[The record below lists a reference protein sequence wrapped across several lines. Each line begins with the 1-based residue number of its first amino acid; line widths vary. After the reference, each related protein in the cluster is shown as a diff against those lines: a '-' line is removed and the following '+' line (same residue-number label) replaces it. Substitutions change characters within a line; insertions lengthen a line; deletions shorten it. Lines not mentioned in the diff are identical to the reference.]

1 MSWHFKHGGE
11 RMNFIKRAF
20 LNIKEKKGRSIL
32 LLLVMSAI
40 LLFVLSGIII
50 QNAAKSAIATAK
62 ESSNA
67 TVTLTANREQAFKK
81 TRKSKSKPTTLSL
94 PSVSIATAKK
104 IAKSSYVKSY
114 NVTNSTT
121 VNAKSFT
128 AITTSTSSSNQG
140 PSMGGSSKSQSSSQG
155 DITLSG
161 VSSTSTILSS
171 SSAKLVSGRGLT
183 ASDADTNNV
192 VIEKELAK
200 DNSLKVGSTIKVKD
214 TNDKVRTL
222 KIVGIYKA
230 SNTASTGGMGQSD
243 PGNTIYTSAQYV
255 NKVEGTTGKAE
266 SVTFTMNNPAKASTF
281 IKQAKKLISTSKF
294 SLTTDDSTYQSLLTP
309 LNNVKSFANKI
320 VWLVSI
326 AGTIILALI
335 VILMIRERRYEI
347 GVLLSMGE
355 KRWKVISQF
364 FTEMFVVLIF
374 STIIAV
380 IGGGFVGNYMSK
392 ELVSQSTT
400 STTSTM
406 TVSSG
411 QGQGGAPTQGGM
423 PSGGGAT
430 QQSQSVGNQQSSL
443 SNLEVSVDMMSI
455 IELFGFGLIIILI
468 AILAGTVNVL
478 RLEPKKILI
487 L

>member
-1 MSWHFKHGGE
+1 
-11 RMNFIKRAF
+11 MNFIKRAF

-67 TVTLTANREQAFKK
+67 TVTLTANREQAFKNI
-81 TRKSKSKPTTLSL
+81 RKSKSKATTLSL

-128 AITTSTSSSNQG
+128 AIKTSSSSQSG
-140 PSMGGSSKSQSSSQG
+140 PSMGGNNKSQSSSG

-161 VSSTSTILSS
+161 VSSTSTVLSS

-183 ASDADTNNV
+183 VSDANTNNV

-214 TNDKVRTL
+214 TDDKVRTL
-222 KIVGIYKA
+222 KVVGIYKA
-230 SNTASTGGMGQSD
+230 SSTASSGGMGQSD

-255 NKVEGTTGKAE
+255 NKVKGTTGKAE
-266 SVTFTMNNPAKASTF
+266 SVTFIMNNPAKASAF

-320 VWLVSI
+320 VWLVTI

-392 ELVSQSTT
+392 ELVSQSSST
-400 STTSTM
+400 TTSTM

-411 QGQGGAPTQGGM
+411 QSQGGTPTQGGM
-423 PSGGGAT
+423 PNGGGAT
-430 QQSQSVGNQQSSL
+430 QQGQNTGSQQSSL
-443 SNLEVSVDMMSI
+443 SNLEVSVDLMSI
-455 IELFGFGLIIILI
+455 LELFGFGLVIILI

>member
-1 MSWHFKHGGE
+1 
-11 RMNFIKRAF
+11 MNFIKRAF

-67 TVTLTANREQAFKK
+67 TVTLTANREQAFKNI
-81 TRKSKSKPTTLSL
+81 RKSKSKSTTLSL

-128 AITTSTSSSNQG
+128 AIKTSSSSQSG
-140 PSMGGSSKSQSSSQG
+140 PSMGGNNKSQSSSG

-161 VSSTSTILSS
+161 VSSTSTVLSS

-183 ASDADTNNV
+183 VSDANTNNV
-192 VIEKELAK
+192 IIEKELAK

-214 TNDKVRTL
+214 TDDKVRTL
-222 KIVGIYKA
+222 KVVGIYKA
-230 SNTASTGGMGQSD
+230 SSTASSGGMGQSD

-255 NKVEGTTGKAE
+255 NKVKGTTGKAE
-266 SVTFTMNNPAKASTF
+266 SVTFIMNNPAKASAF

-320 VWLVSI
+320 VWLVTI

-392 ELVSQSTT
+392 ELVSQSSST
-400 STTSTM
+400 TTSTM
-406 TVSSG
+406 TVGSG
-411 QGQGGAPTQGGM
+411 QSQGGTPTQGGM
-423 PSGGGAT
+423 PNGGGAT
-430 QQSQSVGNQQSSL
+430 QQGQNTGSQQSSL
-443 SNLEVSVDMMSI
+443 SNLEVSVDLMSI
-455 IELFGFGLIIILI
+455 LELFGFGLVIILI

>member
-1 MSWHFKHGGE
+1 
-11 RMNFIKRAF
+11 MNFIKRAF

-67 TVTLTANREQAFKK
+67 TVTLTANREQAFKN
-81 TRKSKSKPTTLSL
+81 TRKSKSKATTLSL

-114 NVTNSTT
+114 NITNSTT
-121 VNAKSFT
+121 VDAKSFT
-128 AITTSTSSSNQG
+128 AIKTSSSSSQSG
-140 PSMGGSSKSQSSSQG
+140 PSMGGSNNSQSSSG

-161 VSSTSTILSS
+161 VSSTSTVLSS

-183 ASDADTNNV
+183 TSDANTNNV

-214 TNDKVRTL
+214 TDDTVRTL
-222 KIVGIYKA
+222 KVVGIYKA
-230 SNTASTGGMGQSD
+230 SNTASSGGMGQSD

-255 NKVEGTTGKAE
+255 NKVKGITGKAE

-281 IKQAKKLISTSKF
+281 IKQAKKQISTSKF

-392 ELVSQSTT
+392 ELVSQSTS

-411 QGQGGAPTQGGM
+411 QSQGGAPTQGGM
-423 PSGGGAT
+423 PSGGGAS
-430 QQSQSVGNQQSSL
+430 QQGQSTGNQQSSSL
-443 SNLEVSVDMMSI
+443 SNLEVSVDLMSI
-455 IELFGFGLIIILI
+455 FELFGFGLIIILI

>member
-1 MSWHFKHGGE
+1 
-11 RMNFIKRAF
+11 MNFIKRAF

-67 TVTLTANREQAFKK
+67 TVTLTANREQAFKNI
-81 TRKSKSKPTTLSL
+81 RKSKSKSTTLSL

-128 AITTSTSSSNQG
+128 AIKTSSSSQSG
-140 PSMGGSSKSQSSSQG
+140 PSMGGNNKSQSSSG

-161 VSSTSTILSS
+161 VSSTSTVLSS

-183 ASDADTNNV
+183 VSDANTNNV

-214 TNDKVRTL
+214 TDDKVRTL
-222 KIVGIYKA
+222 KVVGIYKA
-230 SNTASTGGMGQSD
+230 SSTASSGGMGQSD

-255 NKVEGTTGKAE
+255 NKVKGTTGKAE
-266 SVTFTMNNPAKASTF
+266 SVTFIMNNPAKASAF

-320 VWLVSI
+320 VWLVTI

-392 ELVSQSTT
+392 ELVSQSSST
-400 STTSTM
+400 TTSTM

-411 QGQGGAPTQGGM
+411 QSQGGAPTQGGM
-423 PSGGGAT
+423 PNGGGAT
-430 QQSQSVGNQQSSL
+430 QQGQNTGSQQSSL
-443 SNLEVSVDMMSI
+443 SNLEVSVDLMSI
-455 IELFGFGLIIILI
+455 LELFGFGLVIILI

>member
-1 MSWHFKHGGE
+1 
-11 RMNFIKRAF
+11 MNFIKRAF

-67 TVTLTANREQAFKK
+67 TVTLTANREQAFKNI
-81 TRKSKSKPTTLSL
+81 RKSKSKSMTLSL

-128 AITTSTSSSNQG
+128 AIKTSSSSQSG
-140 PSMGGSSKSQSSSQG
+140 PSMGGNNKSQSSSG

-161 VSSTSTILSS
+161 VSSTSTVLSS

-183 ASDADTNNV
+183 VSDANTNNV

-214 TNDKVRTL
+214 TDDKVRTL
-222 KIVGIYKA
+222 KVVGIYKA
-230 SNTASTGGMGQSD
+230 SSTASSGGMGQSD

-255 NKVEGTTGKAE
+255 NKVKGTTGKAE
-266 SVTFTMNNPAKASTF
+266 SVTFIMNNPAKASAF

-320 VWLVSI
+320 VWLVTI

-392 ELVSQSTT
+392 ELVSQSSST
-400 STTSTM
+400 TTSTM

-411 QGQGGAPTQGGM
+411 QSQGGTPTQGGM
-423 PSGGGAT
+423 PNGGGAT
-430 QQSQSVGNQQSSL
+430 QQGQNTGSQQSSL
-443 SNLEVSVDMMSI
+443 SNLEVSVDLMSI
-455 IELFGFGLIIILI
+455 LELFGFGLVIILI

>member
-1 MSWHFKHGGE
+1 
-11 RMNFIKRAF
+11 MNFIKRAF

-67 TVTLTANREQAFKK
+67 TVTLTANREQAFKNI
-81 TRKSKSKPTTLSL
+81 RKSKSKATTLSL

-128 AITTSTSSSNQG
+128 AIKTSSSSQSG
-140 PSMGGSSKSQSSSQG
+140 PSMGGNNKSQSSSG

-161 VSSTSTILSS
+161 VSSTSTVLSS

-183 ASDADTNNV
+183 VSDANTNNV

-214 TNDKVRTL
+214 TDDKVRTL
-222 KIVGIYKA
+222 KVVGIYKA
-230 SNTASTGGMGQSD
+230 SSTASSGGMGQSD

-255 NKVEGTTGKAE
+255 NKVKGTTGKAE
-266 SVTFTMNNPAKASTF
+266 SVTFIMNNPAKASAF

-320 VWLVSI
+320 VWLVTI

-392 ELVSQSTT
+392 ELVSQSSST
-400 STTSTM
+400 TTSTM
-406 TVSSG
+406 TVGSG
-411 QGQGGAPTQGGM
+411 QSQGGTPTQGGM
-423 PSGGGAT
+423 PNGGGAT
-430 QQSQSVGNQQSSL
+430 QQGQNTGSQQSSL
-443 SNLEVSVDMMSI
+443 SNLEVSVDLMSI
-455 IELFGFGLIIILI
+455 LELFGFGLVIILI

>member
-1 MSWHFKHGGE
+1 
-11 RMNFIKRAF
+11 MNFIKRAF

-50 QNAAKSAIATAK
+50 QNAAKSAIVTAK

-67 TVTLTANREQAFKK
+67 TVTLTANREQAFKNI
-81 TRKSKSKPTTLSL
+81 RKSKSKSTTLSL

-114 NVTNSTT
+114 IVTNSTT

-128 AITTSTSSSNQG
+128 AIKTSSSSQSG
-140 PSMGGSSKSQSSSQG
+140 PSMGGNNKSQSSSG

-161 VSSTSTILSS
+161 VSSTSTVLSS

-183 ASDADTNNV
+183 VSDANTNNV
-192 VIEKELAK
+192 IIEKELAK

-214 TNDKVRTL
+214 TDDKVRTL
-222 KIVGIYKA
+222 KVVGIYKA
-230 SNTASTGGMGQSD
+230 SSTASSGGMGQSD

-255 NKVEGTTGKAE
+255 NKVKGTTGKAE
-266 SVTFTMNNPAKASTF
+266 SVTFIMNNPAKASAF

-320 VWLVSI
+320 VWLVTI

-392 ELVSQSTT
+392 ELVSQSSST
-400 STTSTM
+400 TTSTM
-406 TVSSG
+406 TVGSG
-411 QGQGGAPTQGGM
+411 QSQGGTPTQGGM
-423 PSGGGAT
+423 PNGGGAT
-430 QQSQSVGNQQSSL
+430 QQGQNTGSQQSSL
-443 SNLEVSVDMMSI
+443 SNLEVSVDLMSI
-455 IELFGFGLIIILI
+455 LELFGFGLVIILI

>member
-1 MSWHFKHGGE
+1 
-11 RMNFIKRAF
+11 MNFIKRAF

-67 TVTLTANREQAFKK
+67 TVTLTANREQAFKNI
-81 TRKSKSKPTTLSL
+81 RKSKSKSTTLSL

-128 AITTSTSSSNQG
+128 AIKTSSSSQSG
-140 PSMGGSSKSQSSSQG
+140 PSMGGNNKSQGSSG

-161 VSSTSTILSS
+161 VSSTSTVLSS
-171 SSAKLVSGRGLT
+171 SSAKLISGRGLT
-183 ASDADTNNV
+183 VSDANTNNV

-214 TNDKVRTL
+214 TDDKVRTL
-222 KIVGIYKA
+222 KVVGIYKA
-230 SNTASTGGMGQSD
+230 SSTASSGGMGQSD

-255 NKVEGTTGKAE
+255 NKVKGTTGKAE
-266 SVTFTMNNPAKASTF
+266 SVTFIMNNPAKASAF

-320 VWLVSI
+320 VWLVTI

-392 ELVSQSTT
+392 ELVSQSSST
-400 STTSTM
+400 TTSTM

-411 QGQGGAPTQGGM
+411 QSQGGTPTQGGM
-423 PSGGGAT
+423 PNGGGAT
-430 QQSQSVGNQQSSL
+430 QQGQNTGSQQSSL
-443 SNLEVSVDMMSI
+443 SNLEVSVDLMSI
-455 IELFGFGLIIILI
+455 LELFGFGLVIILI

>member
-1 MSWHFKHGGE
+1 
-11 RMNFIKRAF
+11 MNFIKRAF

-50 QNAAKSAIATAK
+50 QSAAKSAIASAK

-67 TVTLTANREQAFKK
+67 TVTLTANREQAFKNI
-81 TRKSKSKPTTLSL
+81 RKQKNKKQSITL
-94 PSVSIATAKK
+94 PSVSIDTAKK
-104 IAKSSYVKSY
+104 MAKSSYVKSY

-121 VNAKSFT
+121 VDAKSFS
-128 AITTSTSSSNQG
+128 AIETSSSNQAG
-140 PSMGGSSKSQSSSQG
+140 PSMGGNSQKQSSSQG

-161 VSSTSTILSS
+161 VSSTSTVLSS
-171 SSAKLVSGRGLT
+171 SSAKLISGRGI
-183 ASDADTNNV
+183 SVNDANTNNV

-200 DNSLKVGSTIKVKD
+200 DNSLKVGSKIKVKD
-214 TNDKVRTL
+214 TNGKVRIL
-222 KIVGIYKA
+222 KVVGIYKA
-230 SNTASTGGMGQSD
+230 SNTASSSFGMGQSD

-255 NKVEGTTGKAE
+255 NKVKGTTGKAE
-266 SVTFTMNNPAKASTF
+266 SVTFTMSNPAKASSF
-281 IKQAKKLISTSKF
+281 IKQAKKLINTTKF

-355 KRWKVISQF
+355 KRVKVISQF

-392 ELVSQSTT
+392 QLVSQSTST
-400 STTSTM
+400 SSTTM
-406 TVSSG
+406 TIGNG
-411 QGQGGAPTQGGM
+411 QSQGGM
-423 PSGGGAT
+423 PSGGGNT
-430 QQSQSVGNQQSSL
+430 QGGTPNGNGGTLRQNSGFSNQQSVA
-443 SNLEVSVDMMSI
+443 NLEVSVSAVSI
-455 IELFGFGLIIILI
+455 LELFGFGLIIILV
-468 AILAGTVNVL
+468 AILAGTINVL

>member
-1 MSWHFKHGGE
+1 
-11 RMNFIKRAF
+11 MNFIKRAF

-67 TVTLTANREQAFKK
+67 TVTLTANREQAFKNI
-81 TRKSKSKPTTLSL
+81 RKSKSKSTTLSL

-128 AITTSTSSSNQG
+128 AIKTSSSSQSG
-140 PSMGGSSKSQSSSQG
+140 PSMGGNNKSQSSSG
-155 DITLSG
+155 DVTLSG
-161 VSSTSTILSS
+161 VSSTSTVLSS

-183 ASDADTNNV
+183 VSDANTNNV

-214 TNDKVRTL
+214 TDDKVRTL
-222 KIVGIYKA
+222 KVVGIYKA
-230 SNTASTGGMGQSD
+230 SSTASSGGMGQSD

-255 NKVEGTTGKAE
+255 NKVKGTTGKAE
-266 SVTFTMNNPAKASTF
+266 SVTFIMNNPAKASAF

-320 VWLVSI
+320 VWLVTI

-392 ELVSQSTT
+392 ELVSQSSST
-400 STTSTM
+400 TTSTM

-411 QGQGGAPTQGGM
+411 QSQGGAPTQGGM
-423 PSGGGAT
+423 PNGGGAT
-430 QQSQSVGNQQSSL
+430 QQGQNTGSQQSSL
-443 SNLEVSVDMMSI
+443 SNLEVSVDLMSI
-455 IELFGFGLIIILI
+455 LELFGFGLVIILI

>member
-1 MSWHFKHGGE
+1 
-11 RMNFIKRAF
+11 MNFIKRAF

-67 TVTLTANREQAFKK
+67 TVTLTANREQAFKNI
-81 TRKSKSKPTTLSL
+81 RKSKSKSTTLSL

-128 AITTSTSSSNQG
+128 AIKTSSSSQSG
-140 PSMGGSSKSQSSSQG
+140 PSMGGNNKSQSSSG

-161 VSSTSTILSS
+161 VSSTSTVLSS

-183 ASDADTNNV
+183 VSDANTNNV

-214 TNDKVRTL
+214 TDDKVRTL
-222 KIVGIYKA
+222 KVVGIYKA
-230 SNTASTGGMGQSD
+230 SSTASSGGMGQSD

-255 NKVEGTTGKAE
+255 NKVKGTTGKAE
-266 SVTFTMNNPAKASTF
+266 SVTFIMNNPAKASAF

-320 VWLVSI
+320 VWLVTI

-392 ELVSQSTT
+392 ELVSQSSST
-400 STTSTM
+400 TTSTM

-411 QGQGGAPTQGGM
+411 QSQGGTPTQGGM
-423 PSGGGAT
+423 PNGGGAT
-430 QQSQSVGNQQSSL
+430 QQGQNTGSQQSSL
-443 SNLEVSVDMMSI
+443 SNLEVSVDLMSI
-455 IELFGFGLIIILI
+455 LELFGFGLVIILI

>member
-1 MSWHFKHGGE
+1 
-11 RMNFIKRAF
+11 
-20 LNIKEKKGRSIL
+20 
-32 LLLVMSAI
+32 MSAI

-67 TVTLTANREQAFKK
+67 TVTLTANREQAFKNI
-81 TRKSKSKPTTLSL
+81 RKSKSKSTTLSL

-128 AITTSTSSSNQG
+128 AIKTSSSSQSG
-140 PSMGGSSKSQSSSQG
+140 PSMGGNNKSQSSSG

-161 VSSTSTILSS
+161 VSSTSTVLSS

-183 ASDADTNNV
+183 VSDANTNNV
-192 VIEKELAK
+192 IIEKELAK

-214 TNDKVRTL
+214 TDDKVRTL
-222 KIVGIYKA
+222 KVVGIYKA
-230 SNTASTGGMGQSD
+230 SSTASSGGMGQSD

-255 NKVEGTTGKAE
+255 NKVKGTTGKAE
-266 SVTFTMNNPAKASTF
+266 SVTFIMNNPAKASAF

-320 VWLVSI
+320 VWLVTI

-392 ELVSQSTT
+392 ELVSQSSST
-400 STTSTM
+400 TTSTM
-406 TVSSG
+406 TVGSG
-411 QGQGGAPTQGGM
+411 QSQGGTPTQGGM
-423 PSGGGAT
+423 PNGGGAT
-430 QQSQSVGNQQSSL
+430 QQGQNTGSQQSSL
-443 SNLEVSVDMMSI
+443 SNLEVSVDLMSI
-455 IELFGFGLIIILI
+455 LELFGFGLVIILI